1 VQQNLV
7 RVGRLQK
14 TAGITAPAVTC
25 TAVDVRR
32 GDSKRDYSCL
42 LTLSDG
48 RTGARAELTF

>member
-1 VQQNLV
+1 
-7 RVGRLQK
+7 
-14 TAGITAPAVTC
+14 
-25 TAVDVRR
+25 VRR